1 MDHQDKSWAPHNA
14 CKASVKNLCQW
25 TRGARIELSFGIPM
39 VWQEKKNHV
48 DDCYFCLKKPSGYRK
63 KTWQKLSYPNLD
75 SAIRSV
81 LLSHEIPVP
90 VFTELPSLEDED
102 MIYVNQM
109 KIMDKPVIQTLWIY
123 QPKNVK
129 ASTRQNS
136 MI

>member
-63 KTWQKLSYPNLD
+63 KT
-75 SAIRSV
+75 
-81 LLSHEIPVP
+81 
-90 VFTELPSLEDED
+90 
-102 MIYVNQM
+102 
-109 KIMDKPVIQTLWIY
+109 
-123 QPKNVK
+123 
-129 ASTRQNS
+129 
-136 MI
+136 